1 VRYEQAEH
9 SRFKAAPEKFER
21 PPVIQSS
28 LYLPE
33 AVYEALRKIAFDE
46 RVKIHDLV
54 VEGLDGVLK
63 RRGYPSV
70 ESLKTRTAKLSK
82 KFHSSEIRQ

>member
-1 VRYEQAEH
+1 M
-9 SRFKAAPEKFER
+9 SKPSSKAAPGHGER
-21 PPVIQSS
+21 PRVIHSS
-28 LYLPE
+28 LYLPD

-70 ESLKTRTAKLSK
+70 ESLKAMTAKLSK